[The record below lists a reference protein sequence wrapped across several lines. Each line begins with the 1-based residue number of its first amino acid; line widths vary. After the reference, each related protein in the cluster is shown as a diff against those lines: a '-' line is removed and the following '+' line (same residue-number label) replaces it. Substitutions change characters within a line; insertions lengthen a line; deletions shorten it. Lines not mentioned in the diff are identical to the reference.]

1 MISISHYTWSKKEI
15 GDFMKERILNLL
27 KNIHEAKELIE
38 INDLLGLTTTAE
50 YKELQDVMNELVE
63 EYVVFLTKKGKYILL
78 KNCPGLKVGKLSVN
92 KKGFGFLLLEQ
103 EDDIYIDAKN
113 MNNAIHDDVVLV
125 ETFLSG
131 VRKEAKVI
139 RIIKRDIH
147 NLVGEV
153 IFSDNNKYYLN
164 IDDDKRDLVIELVPE
179 SCKDVVEGH
188 KVLVKIVKELNKRK
202 YLGEVIKIIGHI
214 NDPGTDILAIAYKH
228 EIYEDF
234 GPGVD
239 EELEKIP
246 NEVAE
251 KELENRRDLTN
262 ECIFTIDG
270 DDTKDIDDAIG
281 IRMLENG
288 NYELG
293 VHIADVSHYVKP
305 NTALGDSAYERGTS
319 SYLADTVIPMIPHKL
334 SNGICSLNEG
344 VIRLTMSCVME
355 IDKKGKVVN
364 YDIFQSYIKSKKK
377 MTYKK
382 VNDII
387 CRGIVAPGYEEYVDK
402 LNMMNDLSR
411 ILRKEKINRGYMDF
425 DLDEAKI
432 VQDETGKAID
442 VVKRVRENGEKLIE
456 DFMIAANET
465 VASHIYQMDLP
476 FVYRVHDNPK
486 AEKVEEFMNLV
497 KLMGYKLIGRQN
509 EYSPKSMQGFL
520 DQLHDKPEFEI
531 LSSLLLRS
539 MRKAQYSSENIGHF
553 SLASKAYTHFTS
565 PIRRFPDLQ
574 VHRLL
579 KKYLVDNDMSMTTI
593 QSLQGEL
600 VEITQHSSEREVAAI
615 EAERDVL
622 DMKMA
627 EYMEDHIGEEYDGMI
642 TSITNFGFFVE
653 LPNLIEGL
661 VHVQTLKGD
670 YFTYV
675 PELLSLIGK
684 STKKAY
690 RLGDKVRVKCVA
702 ASKANSMI
710 DFELVKVDEN
720 NGNKEQ
726 ES

>member
-1 MISISHYTWSKKEI
+1 MVK
-15 GDFMKERILNLL
+15 DMKERILNLM
-27 KNIHEAKELIE
+27 KDIHEAKELME
-38 INDLLGLTTTAE
+38 INDLLGLVTAAE

-63 EYVVFLTKKGKYILL
+63 EYTVFLTKKGKYILL

-92 KKGFGFLLLEQ
+92 KKGFGFLCLEM

-113 MNNAIHDDVVLV
+113 MNGAIHDDVVLV
-125 ETFLSG
+125 EVFVKG
-131 VRKEAKVI
+131 VRKEARVI
-139 RIIKRDIH
+139 RIVKRDIH

-153 IFSDNNKYYLN
+153 LFTDNNKFYLN
-164 IDDDKRDLVIELVPE
+164 IDDDKRDLVIELTPE
-179 SCKDVVEGH
+179 SCRDVVEGH
-188 KVLVKIVKELNKRK
+188 KVLVKVIKELNKRK
-202 YLGEVIKIIGHI
+202 YLGEVVKIIGHI

-228 EIYEDF
+228 GIYEDF
-234 GPGVD
+234 GPEV
-239 EELEKIP
+239 EKELESIP
-246 NEVAE
+246 NEVSE
-251 KELENRRDLTN
+251 KELEGRRDLTN
-262 ECIFTIDG
+262 EVIFTIDG
-270 DDTKDIDDAIG
+270 DDTKDIDDAIS
-281 IRMLENG
+281 IKKLDNG

-293 VHIADVSHYVKP
+293 VHIADVSNYVKP
-305 NTALGDSAYERGTS
+305 NTALGDAAYERGTS

-355 IDKKGKVVN
+355 INEKGKVVD
-364 YDIFQSYIKSKKK
+364 YDIFTSYIKSRKK

-382 VNDII
+382 VNDVI
-387 CRGIVAPGYEEYVDK
+387 CRGIVAPGYEEYADK
-402 LNMMNDLSR
+402 LHLMNELSK
-411 ILRKEKINRGYMDF
+411 ILRKEKISRGYMDF
-425 DLDEAKI
+425 DLDEAKV

-442 VVKRVRENGEKLIE
+442 IIKRTRENGEKLIE

-476 FVYRVHDNPK
+476 FVYRVHDTPK
-486 AEKVEEFMNLV
+486 AEKVDDFMNLV
-497 KLMGYKLIGRQN
+497 KLMGYKLVGRHN
-509 EYSPKSMQGFL
+509 EYSPKAMQGFL
-520 DQLHDKPEFEI
+520 EQLHDKPEFEI

-579 KKYLVDNDMSMTTI
+579 KKYLVENDMSMTTI
-593 QSLQGEL
+593 QTLSTEL
-600 VEITQHSSEREVAAI
+600 VEITRHSSEREVAAVD
-615 EAERDVL
+615 AERDVL

-627 EYMEDHIGEEYDGMI
+627 EYMEDHIGEEFDGII
-642 TSITNFGFFVE
+642 TTITNFGFFVE
-653 LPNLIEGL
+653 LPNLVEGL

-675 PELLSLIGK
+675 PELLSMIGK
-684 STKKAY
+684 STKKTY
-690 RLGDKVRVKCVA
+690 RLGDKVRVKCVS
-702 ASKANSMI
+702 ASKENSMI

>member
-1 MISISHYTWSKKEI
+1 
-15 GDFMKERILNLL
+15 MKERILNLM
-27 KNIHEAKELIE
+27 KDIHEAKELIE

-50 YKELQDVMNELVE
+50 YKELQDVMTELVE
-63 EYVVFLTKKGKYILL
+63 EYIVFYTKKGKYILL

-92 KKGFGFLLLEQ
+92 KKGFGFLCLEM

-113 MNNAIHDDVVLV
+113 MNGAIHDDVVLV
-125 ETFLSG
+125 EVFVKG
-131 VRKEAKVI
+131 VRKEARVI
-139 RIIKRDIH
+139 RIVKRDVH
-147 NLVGEV
+147 NLVGEI
-153 IFSDNNKYYLN
+153 IFTDNNKFYLD
-164 IDDDKRDLVIELVPE
+164 IDDDKRDLVIELTPE
-179 SCKDVVEGH
+179 SCKDCVEGH
-188 KVLVKIVKELNKRK
+188 KVLVKVIKELNKRK
-202 YLGEVIKIIGHI
+202 YLGEVIRIIGHK

-228 EIYEDF
+228 GIYEDF
-234 GPGVD
+234 GPDV
-239 EELEKIP
+239 EKELEAIP
-246 NEVAE
+246 NEVDE
-251 KELENRRDLTN
+251 KELVGRRDLTG
-262 ECIFTIDG
+262 EVIFTIDG

-293 VHIADVSHYVKP
+293 VHIADVSNYVKP
-305 NTALGDSAYERGTS
+305 NTALGDAAYERGTS

-355 IDKKGKVVN
+355 IDHKGHVVD
-364 YDIFQSYIKSKKK
+364 YDIFTSYIKSRKK

-382 VNDII
+382 VNDVI
-387 CRGIVAPGYEEYVDK
+387 CRGVVAPGYEEYVDK
-402 LNMMNDLSR
+402 LNMMNDLSK
-411 ILRKEKINRGYMDF
+411 ILRKYKISRGYMDF

-432 VQDETGKAID
+432 VQDENGKAID
-442 VVKRVRENGEKLIE
+442 VIKRVRENGEKLIE

-465 VASHIYQMDLP
+465 VATHISQMDLP
-476 FVYRVHDNPK
+476 FVYRVHDTPK
-486 AEKVEEFMNLV
+486 PEKVDDFMNLV
-497 KLMGYKLIGRQN
+497 KLMGYKIVGRHN
-509 EYSPKSMQGFL
+509 EYSPKAMQGFL

-565 PIRRFPDLQ
+565 PIRRFPDLE

-579 KKYLVDNDMSMTTI
+579 KKYLVENDMSMTTI
-593 QSLQGEL
+593 HTLSSEL
-600 VEITQHSSEREVAAI
+600 VEITRHSSEREVAAV

-627 EYMEDHIGEEYDGMI
+627 EYMEDHIGEEFDGI
-642 TSITNFGFFVE
+642 INTITNFGFFVE
-653 LPNLIEGL
+653 LPNLVEGL

-675 PELLSLIGK
+675 PELLSMIGK
-684 STKKAY
+684 STKKTY
-690 RLGDKVRVKCVA
+690 RLGDKVKVKCVA
-702 ASKANSMI
+702 ASKETSMI
-710 DFELVKVDEN
+710 DFELVKVDEK

>member
-1 MISISHYTWSKKEI
+1 MKS
-15 GDFMKERILNLL
+15 MKEKILKLM
-27 KNIHEAKELIE
+27 KDIHEAKELME
-38 INDLLGLTTTAE
+38 INDLLGLTTPAE
-50 YKELQDVMNELVE
+50 YKELQDVMQQLVE
-63 EYVVFLTKKGKYILL
+63 EYVVFYTKKGKYILL

-92 KKGFGFLLLEQ
+92 KKGFGFLLLEM

-113 MNNAIHDDVVLV
+113 MNGAIHDDVVLV
-125 ETFLSG
+125 EVFVSG
-131 VRKEAKVI
+131 VRKEARVI
-139 RIIKRDIH
+139 RVIKRDVN

-153 IFSDNNKYYLN
+153 LFTDNNKFYLN
-164 IDDDKRDLVIELVPE
+164 IDDDKRDLIIELTPE
-179 SCKDVVEGH
+179 SCRDVVEGH
-188 KVLVKIVKELNKRK
+188 KVLVKVIKELNKRK

-228 EIYEDF
+228 GIYEDF
-234 GPGVD
+234 GPEV
-239 EELEKIP
+239 EKELESIP
-246 NEVAE
+246 NEVAP
-251 KELENRRDLTN
+251 KELEGRRDLTN
-262 ECIFTIDG
+262 EVIFTIDG
-270 DDTKDIDDAIG
+270 DDTKDIDDAIS
-281 IRMLENG
+281 IKQLEDG

-293 VHIADVSHYVKP
+293 VHIADVSNYVKP
-305 NTALGDSAYERGTS
+305 NTALGDAAYERGTS

-344 VIRLTMSCVME
+344 VIRLTMSCVMV
-355 IDKKGKVVN
+355 INPKGKVVD
-364 YDIFQSYIKSKKK
+364 YDIFTSYIKSKKK

-382 VNDII
+382 VNDVIV
-387 CRGIVAPGYEEYVDK
+387 RGVVAPGYEEFVDK
-402 LNMMNDLSR
+402 LHLMNDLAK
-411 ILRKEKINRGYMDF
+411 ILRKEKISRGYMDF

-442 VVKRVRENGEKLIE
+442 VIKRERENGEKLIE

-465 VASHIYQMDLP
+465 VANHIYQMDLP
-476 FVYRVHDNPK
+476 FVYRVHDTPK
-486 AEKVEEFMNLV
+486 TEKVDDFMNLV
-497 KLMGYKLIGRQN
+497 KLMGYKLVGRFN
-509 EYSPKSMQGFL
+509 EYSPKAMQGFL
-520 DQLHDKPEFEI
+520 EQLHDKPEFEI

-565 PIRRFPDLQ
+565 PIRRYPDLQ

-593 QSLQGEL
+593 QSLSTEL
-600 VEITQHSSEREVAAI
+600 VEITRHSSEREVAAV

-627 EYMEDHIGEEYDGMI
+627 EYMEDHIGEEFDGI
-642 TSITNFGFFVE
+642 INTITNFGFFVE
-653 LPNLIEGL
+653 LPNLVEGL

-675 PELLSLIGK
+675 PELLSMIGK
-684 STKKAY
+684 STKKTY

-702 ASKANSMI
+702 ASKETSMI